1 LNLRIDHASY
11 EWQYK
16 VARALHH
23 QRLHPPAIL
32 RTALSL
38 ACEALGVTF
47 GCIVMFDEDDTL
59 RHTYLVGIELD
70 GEAASSFW
78 QRLINQGIIGFVQ
91 HGQRVVVIRNI
102 SADPRWP
109 QLPANAR
116 VPRAGSAVGTPIKT
130 DDRLIGAMVLLSS
143 EIDYF
148 DSDSVR
154 IVEDIADIVA
164 GALNNASLLETSRN
178 KEMTYRRMVEKAQ
191 SEKAEAARHEQLRR
205 DLAAMTYHDMR
216 NPIQNIQ
223 ISLAGLERLLSNSE
237 KNLVSEMIRLAQR
250 SSHQITRMVKG
261 LLDIERLEQGRT
273 MLNVKSTALETLLG
287 EAIELVRP
295 IAEESHQ
302 SLKYEADTDLPTLQ
316 IDADMIQRVVTNLME
331 NAVKHTPSG
340 GSITVSA
347 RMVNDAIRISIADTG
362 PGVPRHFKD
371 EIFDKFF
378 RIKYSN
384 APNGVGLGLA
394 FCRFAV
400 EAHGGRIWVESEP
413 GSGAVFAFTIP
424 LTAAAVSAARPASI
438 AG

>member
-1 LNLRIDHASY
+1 MKVDHNSY
-11 EWQYK
+11 EWQYN

-32 RTALSL
+32 RTALSMM
-38 ACEALGVTF
+38 CETLGISF
-47 GCIVMFDEDDTL
+47 GCIVTFDEDDAL
-59 RHTYLVGIELD
+59 HHTYLVGIELD
-70 GEAASSFW
+70 GEAANGFW
-78 QRLINQGIIGFVQ
+78 KRLINQGIIGFVQ

-109 QLPANAR
+109 QLPISAR
-116 VPRAGSAVGTPIKT
+116 VPRTGSAIGIPITSEEQLVGVI
-130 DDRLIGAMVLLSS
+130 VLLAPQV
-143 EIDYF
+143 DYF
-148 DSDSVR
+148 DPNLVR
-154 IVEDIADIVA
+154 ILEDIADIVA
-164 GALNNASLLETSRN
+164 GALNNANMLETSRN
-178 KEMTYRRMVEKAQ
+178 KETSYRRMIDKAQ

-216 NPIQNIQ
+216 NPLQNIQ

-237 KNLVSEMIRLAQR
+237 KSLLGDMIRLAER
-250 SSHQITRMVKG
+250 SSEQITRMVRS

-273 MLNVKSTALETLLG
+273 MLNIQPTTLDSLFG
-287 EAIELVRP
+287 EAVDMVRP
-295 IAEESHQ
+295 IAEEAGQ
-302 SLKYEADTDLPTLQ
+302 TLRYEIDPNLPALQ

-331 NAVKHTPSG
+331 NAIKHTPAS
-340 GSITVSA
+340 GSITVTVRLITDS
-347 RMVNDAIRISIADTG
+347 IRISVADTG

-394 FCRFAV
+394 FCRLAV

-413 GSGAVFAFTIP
+413 GSGAVFAFTLP
-424 LTAAAVSAARPASI
+424 ATASVAGVGQPATAA
-438 AG
+438 G